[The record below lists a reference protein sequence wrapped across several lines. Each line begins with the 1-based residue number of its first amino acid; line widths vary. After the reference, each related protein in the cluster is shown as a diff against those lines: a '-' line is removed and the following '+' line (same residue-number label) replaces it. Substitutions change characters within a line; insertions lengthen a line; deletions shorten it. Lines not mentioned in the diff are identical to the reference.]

1 MLMRAHN
8 RCIDHGV
15 FIVRIV
21 RQSLE
26 QILPNA
32 FLRPARKPRVD
43 VLPSAEPLGK
53 IAPRRAGAKLPDH
66 RFHEHAIAQL
76 TVTLDSAG
84 TTRKQ
89 PLNPR
94 ELIVAQRIAPHRKPP
109 KTKAPMNHASSDSR
123 IPHLQFEDRP

>member
-66 RFHEHAIAQL
+66 RFHEQAIAQL
-76 TVTLDSAG
+76 TVTPDSAG
-84 TTRKQ
+84 TTPSIRA
-89 PLNPR
+89 N
-94 ELIVAQRIAPHRKPP
+94 
-109 KTKAPMNHASSDSR
+109 
-123 IPHLQFEDRP
+123 